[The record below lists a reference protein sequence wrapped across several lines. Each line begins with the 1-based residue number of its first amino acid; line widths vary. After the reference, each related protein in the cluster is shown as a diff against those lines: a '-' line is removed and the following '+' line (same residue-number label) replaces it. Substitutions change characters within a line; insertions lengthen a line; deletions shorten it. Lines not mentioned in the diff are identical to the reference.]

1 MGVSPTVALVLM
13 SWNGWSGMV
22 LVMAIGKQRL
32 TTVEWNG
39 NRMNMEWGL
48 MEWSSFPSYP

>member
-13 SWNGWSGMV
+13 SWNGWNGMV
-22 LVMAIGKQRL
+22 LVMAIGKYRL

-39 NRMNMEWGL
+39 NRINMERGL